1 MAILNFVRIVC
12 LFLKQEREKDC
23 LLLLK
28 QKQEQK
34 QKPAF
39 KKRVP
44 EQFGSSTI
52 PFILS
57 FVYLASTM
65 NISWG

>member
-28 QKQEQK
+28 QKQEQE

-44 EQFGSSTI
+44 EQFDSS
-52 PFILS
+52 
-57 FVYLASTM
+57 ASV
-65 NISWG
+65 ISQESQTKNKNY